1 MESLLG
7 TLCDITP
14 YSTKNGFA
22 NLCWY
27 SLSRVIA
34 SEEADNWT
42 SDQRDHFMMFTQF
55 FLRCGEAIFT
65 VKDALIRDS
74 VTDLNGK
81 LITELVEPLDQ
92 LEEFASSVE
101 LRELNETIDEY
112 TEILL
117 NIEKRMMDAEVTEFA
132 ANHFK
137 FFFQTVYSLNIE
149 ELTKIG
155 RLVNHH

>member
-1 MESLLG
+1 MESLLS

-14 YSTKNGFA
+14 YSTKTGFA
-22 NLCWY
+22 NLCWH

-34 SEEADNWT
+34 SRDADKWAAE
-42 SDQRDHFMMFTQF
+42 QRDHFMLFTQYF
-55 FLRCGEAIFT
+55 IRCGEAVFV
-65 VKDALIRDS
+65 VKDALIRDN
-74 VTDLNGK
+74 VTDLNSK
-81 LITELVEPLDQ
+81 LVTELLEPLDW
-92 LEEFASSVE
+92 LEEFASGVE
-101 LRELNETIDEY
+101 LKELDETIDEY

-117 NIEKRMMDAEVTEFA
+117 NIETRMMDAEVTEFA

-149 ELTKIG
+149 ERTKSG